1 MDRTLEGVLDM
12 LVTGAF
18 HGWFKPHEI
27 QRMAQF
33 YGVRWIDLV
42 TYATDELGYDSD
54 KEPMSTYYNQ
64 YFGGKSEYKNG

>member
-1 MDRTLEGVLDM
+1 
-12 LVTGAF
+12 
-18 HGWFKPHEI
+18 
-27 QRMAQF
+27 MAQF